1 MKNWQRLLPICALVL
16 GVLALAGMARDASAQ
31 NILENPGFETGDL
44 TGWLVFGESPNSS
57 AVVQVGDN
65 GPSAPGT
72 HNAFLDN
79 RAEAMGLVLKQ
90 TTFPGTAAGG
100 DVEYSFDL
108 KLDQADVGGVVF
120 VQVFAEGEGLGIV
133 GGSGLLGPL
142 WPWQWTTYS
151 GTFTAPATTSFLT
164 IQITAT
170 TGAATGSTCVLHV
183 DNVSLE
189 QPGVIPAE
197 TTTWSAVNAL
207 FR

>member
-1 MKNWQRLLPICALVL
+1 MKNCQRLLPICALVL
-16 GVLALAGMARDASAQ
+16 GVLALAGAARDVSAQ

-79 RAEAMGLVLKQ
+79 RAEAVGLVLKQ
-90 TTFPGTAAGG
+90 STIPGTAAGG

-108 KLDQADVGGVVF
+108 KLDQADAGGVVF
-120 VQVFAEGEGLGIV
+120 AQVFAEAEGLGIV

-142 WPWQWTTYS
+142 WAWQWTTYAGS
-151 GTFTAPATTSFLT
+151 FTAPANTNFLT

-170 TGAATGSTCVLHV
+170 TGATTGSTCVLHV

-197 TTTWSAVNAL
+197 TTTWSALNAL
-207 FR
+207 YR